1 MRQLTPC
8 HYRLKVS
15 SVHQFG
21 FHLCRHCNHRLR
33 GVWNTQQPSL
43 IVECNTC
50 SRRPP
55 YESRNHLC
63 SSQELWFIN
72 CYRRKQF
79 SWKNPIP
86 LELLQSM
93 LGPPWTATRSTKEST
108 NIFLC
113 IKNQIFWLPLSK
125 QQASLAPL
133 WLFSNCVQQN
143 EPRLELVTRL
153 PALCCWSPCSASS
166 SPSSSLSSSSKSLSS
181 C

>member
-1 MRQLTPC
+1 MCQPTLC

-15 SVHQFG
+15 SVHQLG

-33 GVWNTQQPSL
+33 VGWNTHQPSL

-55 YESRNHLC
+55 YESRSHFNVAPRNYD
-63 SSQELWFIN
+63 SSTGVEESSFPEKKSNSIGNYPSPYQAH
-72 CYRRKQF
+72 RGQPQGPQRKAQISF
-79 SWKNPIP
+79 CI
-86 LELLQSM
+86 
-93 LGPPWTATRSTKEST
+93 
-108 NIFLC
+108 

-166 SPSSSLSSSSKSLSS
+166 SSSSSSS
-181 C
+181 